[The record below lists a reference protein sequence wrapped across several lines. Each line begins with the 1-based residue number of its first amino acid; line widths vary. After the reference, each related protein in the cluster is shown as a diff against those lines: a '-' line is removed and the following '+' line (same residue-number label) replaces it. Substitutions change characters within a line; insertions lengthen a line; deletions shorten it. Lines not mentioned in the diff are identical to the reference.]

1 MLIDLNDPL
10 SQYFVAC
17 TTKFSWFSNTLDSA
31 WVQLPFWGLTPDIGF
46 ILSNSGGSEMFIL
59 TPLLL
64 YISLKVWVF
73 RNFIPCVSYQALFS
87 STLPFIVLHMI
98 FLHPFFILFRM
109 DFSNSCNVVPS
120 SNVDDRDSIGLCNE
134 SSDNVYMSYFQWEV
148 HHTVD
153 LVSLLWQAF
162 SSDDGALDDPLLR
175 PPTFREDSTF

>member
-1 MLIDLNDPL
+1 
-10 SQYFVAC
+10 
-17 TTKFSWFSNTLDSA
+17 
-31 WVQLPFWGLTPDIGF
+31 
-46 ILSNSGGSEMFIL
+46 
-59 TPLLL
+59 
-64 YISLKVWVF
+64 
-73 RNFIPCVSYQALFS
+73 
-87 STLPFIVLHMI
+87 
-98 FLHPFFILFRM
+98 M